1 MFDVTRI
8 DLHAQD
14 PNILQQD
21 FMERP
26 LPTSDE
32 ERFDIVSLSLV
43 VNFVP
48 EAAARGEMLR
58 RTVQFLR
65 TSLGDGETDRLFPS
79 LFLVLPLSCL
89 TNARYMN
96 EARLAEIMQSLGY
109 TRLKRKL
116 SSKLAYYLWG
126 LQTQSS
132 KRSTFKKV
140 EVNPGRTRN
149 NFAIVMT

>member
-1 MFDVTRI
+1 
-8 DLHAQD
+8 
-14 PNILQQD
+14 
-21 FMERP
+21 MERP
-26 LPTSDE
+26 LPATDE

-65 TSLGDGETDRLFPS
+65 ATSDAAKPGHPFPS
-79 LFLVLPLSCL
+79 LFLVLPLSCV

-96 EARLAEIMQSLGY
+96 EARLGEILQSLGY
-109 TRLKRKL
+109 SRFMRKL
-116 SSKLAYYLWG
+116 STKLAYYLWVLG
-126 LQTQSS
+126 PEPSR
-132 KRSTFKKV
+132 KSTYKKV

-149 NFAIVMT
+149 NFAIVLN